1 MSGVS
6 RTIGT
11 TSSRGRGRAGVAWPC
26 LAAVT
31 VALLAAQPAAAKS
44 PADPV
49 SQVAPAPP
57 TAGPALAPTTPT
69 LAPPLGPAVAPG
81 PPEAV
86 LAPGQTL
93 AAGQSRATADGHYT
107 LVMQGDGSLVDYVN
121 ADGAP
126 RRPVWSTRT
135 QGTGLRATMQTDGN
149 LVVYTADD
157 AVAWASGT
165 DGHPGAQLVVQ
176 PDGNL
181 VIYEGAAAIWAS
193 GQLGSAI
200 HAGEGLQPGQYVL
213 SPNGRYQLVMQADG
227 NLVEYAAGRRAV
239 WASGT
244 DGHPGA
250 TLAMQADGNLVVYGP
265 DGAPL
270 WASGTMGRG
279 GSFVMPGDDG
289 NLVLYAAGS
298 APVWATGTIDNQL
311 AAGERIMAGQSL
323 DAPNGRYRLAMQ
335 TDGNLVLYDGDRP
348 RWSSDTR
355 GKGLSLQLRK
365 DGDLVIFKADGHP
378 LWSTASGKDG
388 DTGSRLVMQTD
399 GNLVIYRKS
408 GRAVWSTTPPPTI
421 AAPRPSAALTQ
432 GGCGSTP
439 GPGDAVVRWTPVA
452 VCVLAMLDEAPTPQ
466 LVGAVLA
473 VISCES
479 GGHVGSVNR
488 WDSNA
493 LAGTPSKGLVQVIQP
508 TFDAHR
514 SPALEGDIFDPAANI
529 FAGMDYAIGRYGSIL
544 NIPTV
549 KTGVCQGY

>member
-1 MSGVS
+1 MSGAS

-11 TSSRGRGRAGVAWPC
+11 TSSRGHGGRRGRATAAWPC
-26 LAAVT
+26 LIALTAV
-31 VALLAAQPAAAKS
+31 LLAAQPAAAKA
-44 PADPV
+44 PADPIGRV
-49 SQVAPAPP
+49 TAAPLAVDAPP
-57 TAGPALAPTTPT
+57 
-69 LAPPLGPAVAPG
+69 VAPG

-93 AAGQSRATADGHYT
+93 TAGQSRVTADGHYT
-107 LVMQGDGSLVDYVN
+107 LVMQGDGSLVEYVN
-121 ADGAP
+121 AAGAP
-126 RRPVWSTRT
+126 RRAVWSTRT
-135 QGTGLRATMQTDGN
+135 QGTGLRATMQADGN
-149 LVVYTADD
+149 LVVYTAEDE
-157 AVAWASGT
+157 VAWASGT
-165 DGHPGAQLVVQ
+165 DGHPGAQLVLQ

-181 VIYEGAAAIWAS
+181 VIYAGADALWAS

-213 SPNGRYQLVMQADG
+213 SPTGRYQLVMQPDG

-270 WASGTMGRG
+270 WASSTMGRG

-289 NLVLYAAGS
+289 NLVMYSAAS

-311 AAGERIMAGQSL
+311 AAGERITAGQSL

-355 GKGLSLQLRK
+355 GRGLWLQLRK

-378 LWSTASGKDG
+378 LWSTASGRDG

-421 AAPRPSAALTQ
+421 AAPRSSAALTQ

-439 GPGDAVVRWTPVA
+439 GAGDAVARWTPVA
-452 VCVLAMLDEAPTPQ
+452 VCVLAMLGEPPTPQ
-466 LVGAVLA
+466 LLGAVLA
-473 VISCES
+473 VIRCES
-479 GGHVGSVNR
+479 GGDVESVNR

-514 SPALEGDIFDPAANI
+514 SPALRPDILDPAANI